1 MTDQNQT
8 IRADIAFMRQLAEEG
23 RHSPITDGS
32 FLLAAGMIFGAAS
45 LVQWWAST
53 NGVGAGGG
61 FVAGL
66 WFGAIALF
74 MVCLLFLKRST
85 PRKGGTA
92 GAFGLA
98 WSGAGCAIVT
108 IVMSLMALGVHNH
121 DWTAMAAMP
130 SIVLAI
136 YGGAW
141 FVAAALSRTG
151 WLYAVA
157 FGSFVMALVI
167 GWFAAAGPTV
177 LLIYAAGL
185 FGLLALPG
193 LVLMLRARRAA

>member
-32 FLLAAGMIFGAAS
+32 FLLAAGLIFGAAS

-53 NGVGAGGG
+53 RGVGGW

-66 WFGAIALF
+66 WFGAVALF
-74 MVCLLFLKRST
+74 MVCLFILRRSA

-92 GAFGLA
+92 GASGLA

-108 IVMSLMALGVHNH
+108 IAMSLMALGAHSH

-157 FGSFVMALVI
+157 CGSFVMALVI
-167 GWFAAAGPTV
+167 GWFAAAGATV
-177 LLIYAAGL
+177 LLIYAASL

>member
-32 FLLAAGMIFGAAS
+32 FLLAAGLIFGTAS
-45 LVQWWAST
+45 LVQWWALT
-53 NGVGAGGG
+53 NGFGGG
-61 FVAGL
+61 VFVAGL
-66 WFGAIALF
+66 WFGAVALF
-74 MVCLLFLKRST
+74 MAFLFILKRSA
-85 PRKGGTA
+85 PRRGGMA
-92 GAFGLA
+92 GASGLA
-98 WSGAGCAIVT
+98 WSGAGCAIIT
-108 IVMSLMALGVHNH
+108 IAMSLMALGIHTH
-121 DWTAMAAMP
+121 DWTAMTAMP

-157 FGSFVMALVI
+157 LGSFAMALVI
-167 GWFAAAGPTV
+167 GWFAAAGATV
-177 LLIYAAGL
+177 LLIYAASL

-193 LVLMLRARRAA
+193 LVLMLRARRTA